1 VTVLAYASLLRKRGF
16 DVQGDVSIEIL
27 AAPELVYSVV
37 SDLTRMGEF
46 SPECRKVEWLSGGG
60 PTPGARFVGHN
71 RGGPIRWSREGR
83 VVTAEPGKEFSFT
96 TEWRGH
102 DSTAWTYRMKPTAVG
117 TSLTES
123 YEALWAPW
131 WMHAVDAMTFRSKQ
145 LTQHMTKTLYRL
157 KELIE
162 SVPPAK
168 GVTTGN
174 G

>member
-1 VTVLAYASLLRKRGF
+1 MRGE
-16 DVQGDVSIEIL
+16 VSIEIL
-27 AAPELVYSVV
+27 AAPELVYAVV

-46 SPECRKVEWLSGGG
+46 SPECRTVEWLAGGG

-102 DSTAWTYRMKPTAVG
+102 DSTAWTYRMKPTPSG
-117 TSLTES
+117 TTLAES

-131 WMHAVDAMTFRSKQ
+131 WIHAVDTVTFRSK
-145 LTQHMTKTLYRL
+145 
-157 KELIE
+157 
-162 SVPPAK
+162 
-168 GVTTGN
+168 
-174 G
+174 